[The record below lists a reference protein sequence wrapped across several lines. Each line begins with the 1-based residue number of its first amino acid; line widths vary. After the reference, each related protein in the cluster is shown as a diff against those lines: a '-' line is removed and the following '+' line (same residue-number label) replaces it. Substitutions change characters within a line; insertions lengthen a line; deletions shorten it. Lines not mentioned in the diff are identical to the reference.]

1 MPFQIGSY
9 TKKSFDKVQYPLMI
23 NFSVNQ
29 EYKKLLQPKK
39 GYVWKPRANIIFKC
53 ELQNAFPL
61 KSRIRKGVLFSPFLF
76 NIVLWVLSSAIKQE
90 KEMKGI

>member
-9 TKKSFDKVQYPLMI
+9 TKKSFAKVQYPLMI

-39 GYVWKPRANIIFKC
+39 GYV
-53 ELQNAFPL
+53 
-61 KSRIRKGVLFSPFLF
+61 
-76 NIVLWVLSSAIKQE
+76 
-90 KEMKGI
+90 